1 MDTKYTI
8 IRTTELKGSTFR
20 THVLDFQSFSIVD
33 YDFEAVFKNSLGHI
47 VLRKKLVKTGN
58 MVHLDL
64 IDLQYKTGR
73 FSAEVWMSN
82 SSVRDLAVLFE
93 ILITASNTGIKDD
106 TTHNVV
112 VTFEELNI
120 PVSVTQSNV
129 SINLNY
135 DSLTEE
141 QKAELR
147 FDYSDFTPEQIAAF
161 KAPAIEAANLANTS
175 ATNANS
181 AATNANNKPT

>member
-47 VLRKKLVKTGN
+47 VLRKELVKTGN

-93 ILITASNTGIKDD
+93 ILITTSNTGIHDD

-141 QKAELR
+141 QKAELKGDNGEKGDAGEGIEN
-147 FDYSDFTPEQIAAF
+147 FEADLSLLYQIA
-161 KAPAIEAANLANTS
+161 KL
-175 ATNANS
+175 
-181 AATNANNKPT
+181 